1 MNENANENGKVNE
14 NENVNGNVNKNGN
27 GNGNENKNVSGSVN
41 ENVNENENVKGNK
54 NMQIALLV
62 QICKNGTIH
71 KGPSAS
77 ERSHMCNNLSH
88 AQNNI
93 DPRV

>member
-1 MNENANENGKVNE
+1 MTTPSVLFGGETIEILKHKNVNDNANE
-14 NENVNGNVNKNGN
+14 
-27 GNGNENKNVSGSVN
+27 N
-41 ENVNENENVKGNK
+41 ENVNENESVKENK

-71 KGPSAS
+71 QGPSAS